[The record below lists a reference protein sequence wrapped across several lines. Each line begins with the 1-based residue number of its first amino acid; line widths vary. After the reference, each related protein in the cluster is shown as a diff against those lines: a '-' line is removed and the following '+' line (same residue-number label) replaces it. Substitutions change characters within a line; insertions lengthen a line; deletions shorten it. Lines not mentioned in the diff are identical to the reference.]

1 MKQKKRPASQTEAMK
16 LRWKK
21 RIVFEKGYTEMCA
34 EWMAERLEAL
44 TDHLQYG
51 HAAIAYQKQNGD
63 FRLVK
68 ATLIYYEAEFH
79 KKYEPTKIEGAVVY
93 WNVDELPGGELHGV
107 ETDRIGLHHR
117 LHGFS
122 PMNYFY
128 FEKSSEDI
136 FGNPG

>member
-1 MKQKKRPASQTEAMK
+1 MKRKKRPASQSEAMK

-21 RIVFEKGYTEMCA
+21 RIVFEKGYTEQCA

-51 HAAIAYQKQNGD
+51 HAVIAYRKQNGD

-79 KKYEPTKIEGAVVY
+79 KKYDPTKI
-93 WNVDELPGGELHGV
+93 
-107 ETDRIGLHHR
+107 
-117 LHGFS
+117 
-122 PMNYFY
+122 
-128 FEKSSEDI
+128 
-136 FGNPG
+136 

>member
-51 HAAIAYQKQNGD
+51 HARSH
-63 FRLVK
+63 RLS
-68 ATLIYYEAEFH
+68 EAERRLQ
-79 KKYEPTKIEGAVVY
+79 V
-93 WNVDELPGGELHGV
+93 GESD
-107 ETDRIGLHHR
+107 TDL
-117 LHGFS
+117 L
-122 PMNYFY
+122 
-128 FEKSSEDI
+128 
-136 FGNPG
+136 

>member
-51 HAAIAYQKQNGD
+51 HAAIAYQ
-63 FRLVK
+63 
-68 ATLIYYEAEFH
+68 
-79 KKYEPTKIEGAVVY
+79 
-93 WNVDELPGGELHGV
+93 
-107 ETDRIGLHHR
+107 
-117 LHGFS
+117 
-122 PMNYFY
+122 
-128 FEKSSEDI
+128 
-136 FGNPG
+136 

>member
-1 MKQKKRPASQTEAMK
+1 
-16 LRWKK
+16 
-21 RIVFEKGYTEMCA
+21 MCA

-79 KKYEPTKIEGAVVY
+79 KKYEPTKNRRRSSLLECGRTAMDDI
-93 WNVDELPGGELHGV
+93 PGGELHGV

-122 PMNYFY
+122 PMNDFY
-128 FEKSSEDI
+128 FEESSEDI

>member
-1 MKQKKRPASQTEAMK
+1 MKRKKRPVSQSEAMK

-21 RIVFEKGYTEMCA
+21 RIVFEKGYTEQCA

-51 HAAIAYQKQNGD
+51 HAVIAYQKQNGD

-79 KKYEPTKIEGAVVY
+79 KKYDPTKIEGAVVY
-93 WNVDELPGGELHGV
+93 WNVDEQRWTTFQV
-107 ETDRIGLHHR
+107 ENFMEWR
-117 LHGFS
+117 
-122 PMNYFY
+122 PMA
-128 FEKSSEDI
+128 
-136 FGNPG
+136 

>member
-68 ATLIYYEAEFH
+68 ATLIYT
-79 KKYEPTKIEGAVVY
+79 PGS
-93 WNVDELPGGELHGV
+93 VDRPPAIRTRSHSLSKTERRLQVGESD
-107 ETDRIGLHHR
+107 TDL
-117 LHGFS
+117 L
-122 PMNYFY
+122 
-128 FEKSSEDI
+128 
-136 FGNPG
+136 